1 MKHLMTM
8 TFLVA
13 LMPSAMAGN
22 FQTLDMADGKVG
34 TRDEALPM
42 EQFCGN
48 EPLRV
53 AYSDGWGG
61 NFWRRATRAEF
72 EDEAAKCPNITEV
85 RYTDAEGNPQK
96 QISDIQGLIA
106 QGFDAIIVQPDGG
119 AAIVRAMRQA
129 MDRGIA
135 VVPFETGNS
144 FPGKA
149 GVDYVVNVSPDVIG
163 IGRSSAEWMV
173 KALGGTGNVIVLGG
187 TPGNSYTANQAIGWK
202 EVFDATPG
210 ITVLEGPVVTN
221 WDPAKAQQVMTAMLS
236 KYDQIDGLLSETTGP
251 IRAYQAAGKSVPAWV
266 GQDGNEASCLF
277 VELSPEMSDFK
288 MANLES
294 HTWTVRTALR
304 KAIAA
309 ANGLDDPEPSI
320 IEVPMFEDS
329 LSDDPA
335 LAIKCDPELAPGAI
349 LSSGLSKEKQQD
361 MLGQ

>member
-1 MKHLMTM
+1 MKHLMMT
-8 TFLVA
+8 TFLIA
-13 LMPSAMAGN
+13 LAPVAMAEG
-22 FQTLDMADGKVG
+22 FKDLDMADGKVG
-34 TRDEALPM
+34 TRDDALPM
-42 EQFCGN
+42 AQFCGDK
-48 EPLRV
+48 PLRV

-129 MDRGIA
+129 MDQGIA
-135 VVPFETGNS
+135 VVPFETGNT
-144 FPGKA
+144 FAGTPGT
-149 GVDYVVNVSPDVIG
+149 DYVVNVSPDVVG
-163 IGRSSAEWMV
+163 IGRTSAEWVV
-173 KALGGTGNVIVLGG
+173 KALGGEGNVVVMGG

-236 KYDQIDGLLSETTGP
+236 KYDAIDGILSETSGP

-266 GQDGNEASCLF
+266 GQDGNELSCLYQ
-277 VELSPEMSDFK
+277 ELSPDMGDFQ

-294 HTWTVRTALR
+294 HTWTARVAIR
-304 KAIAA
+304 KAVAA
-309 ANGLDDPEPSI
+309 ANGMDNPEPSI
-320 IEVPMFEDS
+320 IEVPLFEDT
-329 LSDDPA
+329 LSDDAA
-335 LAIKCDPELAPGAI
+335 LAVKCDPELAAGAI
-349 LSSGLSKEKQQD
+349 LSAGIDKATQQE